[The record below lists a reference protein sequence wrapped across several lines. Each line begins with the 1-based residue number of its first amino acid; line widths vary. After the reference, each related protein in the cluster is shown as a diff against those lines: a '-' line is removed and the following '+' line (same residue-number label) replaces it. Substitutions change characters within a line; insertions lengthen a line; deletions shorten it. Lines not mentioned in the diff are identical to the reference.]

1 MSSIT
6 RASAYKKALRRAGK
20 QPIKQLGWE
29 YDQATY
35 TDLTEKVNGLVQQ
48 PGWLLNNAN
57 EKSDG
62 NRCSTK

>member
-35 TDLTEKVNGLVQQ
+35 TDLTEEVH
-48 PGWLLNNAN
+48 
-57 EKSDG
+57 EKSEG